1 LAVSSFNRDTDYNKY
16 YHGYNSCKKKE
27 IPRMNQM
34 KMNKKDTNYKII
46 TFLLGLIII
55 FIILSPTAGSQE
67 VEDVA
72 TLNLLWENSDGHN
85 ATLWSVRWSP
95 DGSMISA
102 TYFDNTTVVFHSNN
116 GTVLRKLGS
125 HPQPT
130 GTRCDGEQ
138 DCTIVTHLPTRTS
151 AWSPDGRYLAVG
163 GDNKLII
170 IYDTL
175 DWSIAKVFSDHKG
188 SILTLEWSPGGT
200 MIASGSGT
208 DKVAMHNVPENMIKV
223 WDFTGNELVAELEG
237 HQDGVMNL
245 KWSSDGS
252 QIASASDDK
261 TIMLW
266 STGDWNRTMTLT
278 GHTLGVLDVTWSSD
292 SSMLV
297 SGSRDYKVR
306 LWDAKT
312 GESLDKW
319 TEPNC
324 VRSVH
329 WHPEKNIIA
338 NSGVDETML
347 KIRNATTGTIIK
359 TFTESAPSKSVVMSS
374 RWSPDGS
381 RLAAGAGKEHT
392 LRVYAF
398 GVKGSESKDELP
410 AWIPGTVVF
419 IIIAVIG
426 VILILLPIAGKLK
439 VSGR

>member
-1 LAVSSFNRDTDYNKY
+1 MSYCSS
-16 YHGYNSCKKKE
+16 SILKKE
-27 IPRMNQM
+27 IPRKIPMRRKIKNSQT
-34 KMNKKDTNYKII
+34 KKAASIAVLMI
-46 TFLLGLIII
+46 LLVSVMPSASSDEI
-55 FIILSPTAGSQE
+55 AE
-67 VEDVA
+67 VA
-72 TLNLLWENSDGHN
+72 TLNLLWDNSEGHN

-95 DGSMISA
+95 DGSRISA
-102 TYFDNTTVVFHSNN
+102 TYFDNTTVIFYSNN
-116 GTVLRKLGS
+116 GTIIRKLGS

-130 GTRCDGEQ
+130 GTRCDGDQ
-138 DCTIVTHLPTRTS
+138 DCLIVAHLPTRTS
-151 AWSPDGRYLAVG
+151 AWSPDGSYLATG

-170 IYDTL
+170 IYNTNN
-175 DWSIAKVFSDHKG
+175 WTVVKVLSGHQG
-188 SILTLEWSPGGT
+188 SVLTLEWSPGGT

-208 DKVAMHNVPENMIKV
+208 DKVAMHNMPENLIKI
-223 WDFTGNELVAELEG
+223 WDFSEGEVIADLEG
-237 HQDGVMNL
+237 HKDGVLNL
-245 KWSSDGS
+245 KWSPDGS

-266 STGDWNRTMTLT
+266 STGNWNHSMTLT
-278 GHTLGVLDVTWSSD
+278 GHTLGVLDVDWSTD
-292 SSMLV
+292 SGMLV

-347 KIRNATTGTIIK
+347 KVRNATTGTILR
-359 TFTESAPSKSVVMSS
+359 TFTDSADSKSVVMSS

-381 RLAAGAGKEHT
+381 RLAAGSGKEHT

-398 GVKGSESKDELP
+398 GISEVKVEDDFPE
-410 AWIPGTVVF
+410 WIPGFLVF
-419 IIIAVIG
+419 LAIAGIGISLIIIPT
-426 VILILLPIAGKLK
+426 LRKLK
-439 VSGR
+439 ESGR